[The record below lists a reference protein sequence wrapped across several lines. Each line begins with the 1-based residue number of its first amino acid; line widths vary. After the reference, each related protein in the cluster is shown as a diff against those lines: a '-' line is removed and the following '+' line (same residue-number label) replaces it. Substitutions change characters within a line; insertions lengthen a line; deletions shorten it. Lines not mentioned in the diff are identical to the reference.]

1 MDYNSTFNELQQF
14 SRNEKKLIENIM
26 VQHEVPTP
34 KAKTVET
41 ILAFSKACTI
51 KKSKHLKHLEIVLN

>member
-1 MDYNSTFNELQQF
+1 MEYYSTFNELQQF
-14 SRNEKKLIENIM
+14 SRNEKKLIKSM
-26 VQHEVPTP
+26 VQQEVPTP